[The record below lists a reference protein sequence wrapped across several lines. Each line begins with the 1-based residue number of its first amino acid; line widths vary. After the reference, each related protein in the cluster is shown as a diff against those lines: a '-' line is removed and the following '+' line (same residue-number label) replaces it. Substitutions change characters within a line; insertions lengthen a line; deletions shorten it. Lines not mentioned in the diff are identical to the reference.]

1 MLTERRDLKDVK
13 SRVFYGLIILI
24 ELADVYNE
32 KGCSLTEL
40 SEKYGFA
47 HPMLLLVVDR
57 LVGIGVIARS
67 KNDEDWIYFSMGS
80 LHVHRVSLLP
90 VYFCILWSLVHC
102 G

>member
-1 MLTERRDLKDVK
+1 MLTERKDLKDVK

-32 KGCSLTEL
+32 NGCSLTEL

-47 HPMLLLVVDR
+47 HPMFLLVVDR

-67 KNDEDWIYFSMGS
+67 KNDEDWIY
-80 LHVHRVSLLP
+80 LVKEPRDLWILEVLP
-90 VYFCILWSLVHC
+90 VLKASLEE
-102 G
+102 GEF

>member
-1 MLTERRDLKDVK
+1 MLTERKDLKDVK

-47 HPMLLLVVDR
+47 HPMFLLVVDR

-67 KNDEDWIYFSMGS
+67 KNDEDWIY
-80 LHVHRVSLLP
+80 LVKEPRDLWVLEVLP
-90 VYFCILWSLVHC
+90 VLKASLEE
-102 G
+102 GEF

>member
-47 HPMLLLVVDR
+47 HPCC
-57 LVGIGVIARS
+57 
-67 KNDEDWIYFSMGS
+67 FS
-80 LHVHRVSLLP
+80 L
-90 VYFCILWSLVHC
+90 
-102 G
+102 

>member
-40 SEKYGFA
+40 SKKYGFA

-67 KNDEDWIYFSMGS
+67 KNDEDWIY
-80 LHVHRVSLLP
+80 LVKEPRDLWILEVLP
-90 VYFCILWSLVHC
+90 VLKASLEE
-102 G
+102 GEF